1 MGTIKADSIQPTI
14 AGNNL
19 ILRTG
24 SDVERVRISPT
35 GDINVSGNF
44 VVSVTGNAGFV
55 GNVGVTGNMS
65 VSGRVTSSTGTT
77 ASDSASTLT
86 TKSYVDAIFEP
97 SLFSGGTNTTGGYL
111 RFGQLVFQ
119 YGFLP
124 LSQMTSSSGNVY
136 GDVTFRV
143 PFTQVY
149 SVTVTPSYTDYNAQG
164 DSFGQAMYVR
174 TYGFLLSL
182 GLASGGNTTYLA
194 GGYWMAIGR

>member
-97 SLFSGGTNTTGGYL
+97 SLTSGGTNTTGGHL

-119 YGFLP
+119 YGFIP

-136 GDVTFRV
+136 GNVTFRV

-149 SVTVTPSYTDYNAQG
+149 SVTVTPFYTAYNAAG
-164 DSFGQAMYVR
+164 DSFGQAMSL
-174 TYGFLLSL
+174 TTTGFLLSL